1 MSHSNQPAKLRL
13 LLSHICTK
21 LGSKAWE
28 FATPLLLL
36 RFSPDGGLIA
46 PAIFGLTVYSLHF
59 VVGPAVGQWMDHTAR
74 MPVVRH
80 GIAFQA
86 AAVVAAIGVFGLLC
100 ESEKNGWEG
109 MPWSLLAAMIVCGVV
124 ESIGALISDI
134 AIRKDW
140 VATIW
145 SEGDQDELSSM
156 NSAMASIDLLA
167 ESFGPLAAGMA
178 IQLLG
183 ADAGFVAVAS
193 ANVVTFAIELRL
205 LSAVYAENKALA
217 APKPA
222 TYMQESKPGF
232 FTAWPIFIQH
242 PSGIPL
248 LVLSYSLLYFTVL
261 SPHDVVLTAY
271 LQIRGVPPAA
281 LAAFRG
287 AGALAGVLG
296 TTFFTWLSSRVGLR
310 RVATGHLWLQSAAVS
325 GATACFYATHGEVGL
340 SAPMLVFLT
349 LIVVSRFGLYG
360 FDLANET
367 LQQLHVDEACRGSV
381 GAVEKSI
388 CSLGTMSAYMGAF
401 VVSTTAT
408 TDVASSLTF
417 DVLVYASAG
426 FVGAAALTYTL
437 WVLLYHEHVHEHPML
452 KKISHRHTTQQF
464 RALEVDADGMGMRTH
479 SHLHMHCSCLKTSTT
494 HRHDARS
501 HGYDGE
507 HAELYVRL
515 RPVLALLLVLLGLGL
530 GLWTSLGV
538 PPDTS
543 IASCSTAARVASSI
557 IGWTYFAAWS
567 LSFYPQVLL
576 NYQRKSVIG
585 LSLDYVALNVCG
597 YACYS
602 AFNVSLGFI
611 GTVRS
616 EFAEANHGNLPIVRA
631 SDAFFSLHGLLL
643 STIIYVQTR
652 VYPRGTQRVSLP
664 VKLALAAFVVA
675 LVVAVPSVALG
686 ACKEC
691 TWLHLLNA
699 LSYVKLAMAV
709 TKYVP
714 QVFLNARRRSTAG
727 WVIDNIVLDFSGGLL
742 SLVQEVLDAGCS
754 GDWGALAGDP
764 VKLALGF
771 VTMVFDSIFLVQ
783 HYCLYPAAKHGDG
796 TLLTLDADV
805 GGTEP
810 MDSIG
815 EAAVANAPLLVT
827 TR

>member
-1 MSHSNQPAKLRL
+1 MPPKLRL
-13 LLSHICTK
+13 LLSHTCTK

-36 RFSPDGGLIA
+36 RFSPNGGLIA
-46 PAIFGLTVYSLHF
+46 PAIFGLAVFGLQF
-59 VVGPAVGQWMDHTAR
+59 VMGPAVGQWMDHTAR
-74 MPVVRH
+74 MPVVRR
-80 GIAFQA
+80 GIALQA
-86 AAVVAAIGVFGLLC
+86 VAVVGAIGVFGLLC
-100 ESEKNGWEG
+100 KYEKAGSG
-109 MPWSLLAAMIVCGVV
+109 GIPWALLASMIGCGFV
-124 ESIGALISDI
+124 EAIGALISDV
-134 AIRKDW
+134 AVRKDW

-145 SEGDQDELSSM
+145 ADGDQEELSSV
-156 NSAMASIDLLA
+156 NSAMARIDLLA
-167 ESFGPLAAGMA
+167 ESFGPLAAGVA
-178 IQLLG
+178 IHLLG

-205 LSAVYAENKALA
+205 LSAVYAENEVLA
-217 APKPA
+217 SPKPA
-222 TYMQESKPGF
+222 AEAEERPGF
-232 FTAWPIFIQH
+232 FTAWPIFIRH

-281 LAAFRG
+281 LAAFRA

-296 TTFFTWLSSRVGLR
+296 TTFFTWLSARAGLR

-340 SAPMLVFLT
+340 SAPMLVFLA

-367 LQQLHVDEACRGSV
+367 LQQLHVDEAYRGSV

-388 CSLGTMSAYMGAF
+388 CSLGTMSAYVGAF

-426 FVGAAALTYTL
+426 FVGGAALTYTL
-437 WVLLYHEHVHEHPML
+437 WVLLYHEHVHEHPIL
-452 KKISHRHTTQQF
+452 EKISHKHTTQQL
-464 RALEVDADGMGMRTH
+464 RALEVNADGVGMRTH
-479 SHLHMHCSCLKTSTT
+479 SHLHMHFSCLKTSN
-494 HRHDARS
+494 HRHDARN
-501 HGYDGE
+501 HGPGGE

-515 RPVLALLLVLLGLGL
+515 RPVLTLLLVLLGLGL
-530 GLWTSLGV
+530 GLWTGLGI
-538 PPDTS
+538 PPDES

-557 IGWTYFAAWS
+557 FGWTYFAAWS

-602 AFNVSLGFI
+602 AFNVSLAFI

-616 EFAEANHGNLPIVRA
+616 EFAEANHGNLPIVHV
-631 SDAFFSLHGLLL
+631 SDVFFSLHGLLL

-652 VYPRGTQRVSLP
+652 AYPRGTQHVSLP
-664 VKLALAAFVVA
+664 VKLALSAFVVA
-675 LVVAVPSVALG
+675 LIVAVPSVALG
-686 ACKEC
+686 ACEEC
-691 TWLHLLNA
+691 TWLHFLYA
-699 LSYVKLAMAV
+699 LSYVKLAITV

-727 WVIDNIVLDFSGGLL
+727 WVIDNIVLDFSGGVL

-754 GDWGALAGDP
+754 GDYAALTGDP

-783 HYCLYPAAKHGDG
+783 HYCLYPAAKHG
-796 TLLTLDADV
+796 LHSYKELSA
-805 GGTEP
+805 TEL
-810 MDSIG
+810 S
-815 EAAVANAPLLVT
+815 AT
-827 TR
+827 TRCSTYAVVR

>member
-13 LLSHICTK
+13 LLSHTCTK

-281 LAAFRG
+281 LAAFRA

-388 CSLGTMSAYMGAF
+388 CSLGTMSAYLGAF
-401 VVSTTAT
+401 AVSTSGST
-408 TDVASSLTF
+408 TGSASNEYQASSLTF
-417 DVLVYASAG
+417 DVLVYASTF
-426 FVGAAALTYTL
+426 FVGTAALIYTA
-437 WVLLYHEHVHEHPML
+437 WVLLFHEHAHEHPL
-452 KKISHRHTTQQF
+452 LVASPSHTHTTQQL
-464 RALEVDADGMGMRTH
+464 RALEM
-479 SHLHMHCSCLKTSTT
+479 
-494 HRHDARS
+494 
-501 HGYDGE
+501 
-507 HAELYVRL
+507 
-515 RPVLALLLVLLGLGL
+515 
-530 GLWTSLGV
+530 
-538 PPDTS
+538 
-543 IASCSTAARVASSI
+543 
-557 IGWTYFAAWS
+557 
-567 LSFYPQVLL
+567 
-576 NYQRKSVIG
+576 N
-585 LSLDYVALNVCG
+585 
-597 YACYS
+597 
-602 AFNVSLGFI
+602 
-611 GTVRS
+611 
-616 EFAEANHGNLPIVRA
+616 
-631 SDAFFSLHGLLL
+631 
-643 STIIYVQTR
+643 
-652 VYPRGTQRVSLP
+652 
-664 VKLALAAFVVA
+664 
-675 LVVAVPSVALG
+675 
-686 ACKEC
+686 
-691 TWLHLLNA
+691 
-699 LSYVKLAMAV
+699 
-709 TKYVP
+709 
-714 QVFLNARRRSTAG
+714 STAG
-727 WVIDNIVLDFSGGLL
+727 RRIHVHLHLHL
-742 SLVQEVLDAGCS
+742 PC
-754 GDWGALAGDP
+754 
-764 VKLALGF
+764 
-771 VTMVFDSIFLVQ
+771 
-783 HYCLYPAAKHGDG
+783 
-796 TLLTLDADV
+796 
-805 GGTEP
+805 
-810 MDSIG
+810 
-815 EAAVANAPLLVT
+815 VT
-827 TR
+827 TDNHGHSHSHSHDHDHDIDHAYHAYHDHSHG

>member
-1 MSHSNQPAKLRL
+1 MPAKLRL
-13 LLSHICTK
+13 LLSHTCTK

-36 RFSPDGGLIA
+36 RFSPNGGLIA
-46 PAIFGLTVYSLHF
+46 PAIFGLAVFGLQF
-59 VVGPAVGQWMDHTAR
+59 VTGPAVGQWMDHTAR
-74 MPVVRH
+74 MPVVRR
-80 GIAFQA
+80 GIALQA
-86 AAVVAAIGVFGLLC
+86 VAVVAAIGVFGLLC
-100 ESEKNGWEG
+100 KYEKDILVGI
-109 MPWSLLAAMIVCGVV
+109 PWALLAAMIGCGIV
-124 ESIGALISDI
+124 EAIGALISDV
-134 AIRKDW
+134 AVRKDW

-145 SEGDQDELSSM
+145 ADGDQEELLSV
-156 NSAMASIDLLA
+156 NSAMARIDLLA
-167 ESFGPLAAGMA
+167 ESFGPLGAGAA

-183 ADAGFVAVAS
+183 ADWGFVAVAVF
-193 ANVVTFAIELRL
+193 NVITFAIELSL
-205 LSAVYAENKALA
+205 LGAVYAENEVLA
-217 APKPA
+217 SPKPA
-222 TYMQESKPGF
+222 AEAGERPGF
-232 FTAWPIFIQH
+232 FTAWPIFIRH

-281 LAAFRG
+281 LAAFRA

-437 WVLLYHEHVHEHPML
+437 WVLLYHEHVHKHPML
-452 KKISHRHTTQQF
+452 EKISHRHTTQQF

-771 VTMVFDSIFLVQ
+771 VTIVTMVFDSIFLVQ